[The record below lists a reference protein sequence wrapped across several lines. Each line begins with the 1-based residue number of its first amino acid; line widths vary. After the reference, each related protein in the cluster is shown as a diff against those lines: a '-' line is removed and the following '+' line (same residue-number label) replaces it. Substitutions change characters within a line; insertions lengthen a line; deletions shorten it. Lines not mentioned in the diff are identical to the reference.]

1 MRIGDIMTA
10 ASCVKF
16 DECALDTLQ
25 KMRTVGADYA
35 IVTREKQ
42 ILGVV
47 SREELATASADDAA
61 STTGAVATA
70 VPSLA
75 PDAEIK
81 DAANLMR
88 SRGVSCVPVTE
99 GSTISGIVTTERL
112 LELIG
117 RGSLHPRP
125 NRERRVLKD
134 RGPNRKPALD
144 ESAIRLPRITG
155 RSRRATGKRAR

>member
-10 ASCVKF
+10 ASCVRF
-16 DECALDTLQ
+16 DEPARDTLQ

-35 IVTREKQ
+35 IVTREKR
-42 ILGVV
+42 IVGVV
-47 SREELATASADDAA
+47 SRDELATASVDDAA
-61 STTGAVATA
+61 RTTGDVATA

-75 PDAEIK
+75 PDAEIR

-88 SRGVSCVPVTE
+88 SRGVGCVPVTE
-99 GSTISGIVTTERL
+99 GTTISGIVTAERL

-117 RGSLHPRP
+117 RGSLHARQ

-134 RGPNRKPALD
+134 RGPNRKPPVSEA
-144 ESAIRLPRITG
+144 AIRLPKMKKKQ
-155 RSRRATGKRAR
+155 RRATGKRTG